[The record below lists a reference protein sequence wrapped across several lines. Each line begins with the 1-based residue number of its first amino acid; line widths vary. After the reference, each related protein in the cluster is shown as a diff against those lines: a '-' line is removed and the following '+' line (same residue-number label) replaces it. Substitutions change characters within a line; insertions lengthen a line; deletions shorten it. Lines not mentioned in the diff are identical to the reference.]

1 MVQKVD
7 LETALPAI
15 LEAAATYRA
24 ACDDFNVKLDAARES
39 LTAAAATLV
48 SAVEMGR
55 QIGLDVGDPF
65 NITDPIGKALGQ
77 IRLAQYPIRLS
88 CEI

>member
-24 ACDDFNVKLDAARES
+24 ACDDFDAKLEAARDS
-39 LTAAAATLV
+39 LTAAASTIVA
-48 SAVEMGR
+48 AVEMGR
-55 QIGLDVGDPF
+55 HVGLDVGDPF
-65 NITDPIGKALGQ
+65 DIADPIGRALGQ
-77 IRLAQYPIRLS
+77 IRLARYPIRLS